1 MKVKNIKS
9 FIDFYKSIGVTI
21 EIGKKQRKIKREDH
35 FKFLRSP
42 KKISVEKN
50 SSLQVFHAGTTI
62 DEFDNIITSG
72 GRVLSIVAQGET
84 FDKAFNLAYSNLK
97 EIKFD
102 GMHFRKDIGYQ
113 VRNI

>member
-1 MKVKNIKS
+1 M
-9 FIDFYKSIGVTI
+9 
-21 EIGKKQRKIKREDH
+21 
-35 FKFLRSP
+35 
-42 KKISVEKN
+42 ISVESN

-72 GRVLSIVAQGET
+72 GRILSIVAQGEN

-97 EIKFD
+97 GISYE
-102 GMHFRKDIGYQ
+102 GMHFRQDIGYQ